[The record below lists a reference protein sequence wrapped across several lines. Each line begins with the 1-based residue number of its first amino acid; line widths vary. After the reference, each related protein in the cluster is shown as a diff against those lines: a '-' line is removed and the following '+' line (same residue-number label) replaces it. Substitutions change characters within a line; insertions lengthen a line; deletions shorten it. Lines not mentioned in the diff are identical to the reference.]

1 MSDALT
7 ERRLFIGLVAGG
19 LLACSLRVSA
29 QRAGQPYRLGYLRL
43 GVGMLPRQF
52 WDAMRELGWIEGKH
66 INMLQRNAMTRD
78 DLPQLA
84 AELVRLK
91 VDLILTES
99 IPATRA
105 AMEATKTIPIVFTIG
120 GDPVTTG
127 LVTSLARPGGNV
139 TGYTLG
145 LYDEK
150 MLQILKAALPRATRL
165 AVPAWGE
172 YPSRVTR
179 AARELGMEV
188 QGFDVPEPDDI
199 GHFFDSARMT
209 GADAVFIPNI
219 PSLNPMLERLG
230 LDATN
235 AHLPAI
241 AWARS
246 FARAGGLLSYGPVAG
261 SQNLS
266 RTAVQIDRIL
276 KGAKPGEI
284 AVEMP
289 TQFAMVVNL
298 KTAKALGLT
307 IPQSLLLRADEVI
320 Q

>member
-1 MSDALT
+1 LT
-7 ERRLFIGLVAGG
+7 KRRLFIGLVTGG
-19 LLACSLRVSA
+19 LLASSLRVSA
-29 QRAGQPYRLGYLRL
+29 QRAGQSYRLGYLRF
-43 GVGMLPRQF
+43 GVGMLPKQF
-52 WDAMRELGWIEGKH
+52 WDAMRELGWIEGKN

-78 DLPQLA
+78 DLPELA

-91 VDLILTES
+91 VDLMLTES
-99 IPATRA
+99 IPATQA
-105 AMEATKTIPIVFTIG
+105 AMKATKTIPIVFTIG

-150 MLQILKAALPRATRL
+150 MLQILKAALPRATHI

-199 GHFFDSARMT
+199 GHFFDVARKT

-235 AHLPAI
+235 ARLPAI
-241 AWARS
+241 SWARN

-276 KGAKPGEI
+276 KGTKPDEI

-289 TQFAMVVNL
+289 TQFAMVINL

-307 IPQSLLLRADEVI
+307 IPKDLLLRADEVI